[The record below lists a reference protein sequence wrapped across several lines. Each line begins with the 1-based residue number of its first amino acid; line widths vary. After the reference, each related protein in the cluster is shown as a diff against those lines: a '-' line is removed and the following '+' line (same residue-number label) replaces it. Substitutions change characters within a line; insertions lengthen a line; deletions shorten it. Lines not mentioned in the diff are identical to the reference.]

1 MKWRGNIY
9 GCDLDLPNNA
19 ETCGFQ
25 AKNKKVTFVNA
36 PSPFMRGDY

>member
-25 AKNKKVTFVNA
+25 AKNKKSDFCECTK
-36 PSPFMRGDY
+36 SIYER